1 VLGPKGAKNPPETD
15 KFPAIVEVIAV
26 EFVSRRH
33 DVELGETPVDC
44 IVKFP
49 LTVVRPPKLKIKV

>member
-1 VLGPKGAKNPPETD
+1 MLAPKGAKNPPETV

-33 DVELGETPVDC
+33 EVELGEAPVDC
-44 IVKFP
+44 TVKFP
-49 LTVVRPPKLKIKV
+49 LTVVRPPKEKTEV